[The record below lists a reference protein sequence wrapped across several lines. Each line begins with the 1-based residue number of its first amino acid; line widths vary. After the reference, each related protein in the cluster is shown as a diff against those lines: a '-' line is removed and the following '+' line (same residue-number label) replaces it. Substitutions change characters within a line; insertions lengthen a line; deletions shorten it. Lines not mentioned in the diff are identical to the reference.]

1 MPLRA
6 ATLGRVLLVAC
17 RLAPVA
23 CFLPACQ
30 KSAPDQSASSINA
43 VRAADSAWEKSFSGR
58 DLEGAVA
65 AVESAGSILAPNAP
79 IATGPEAIRTLFTGF
94 YAIPGLNLHWQ
105 PTRIE
110 AAQSGEL
117 AFSSGG
123 YVMTFTG
130 PTGPITDRGKY
141 ATVWRKQADGT
152 WKVVV
157 DVFNSDV
164 PVPLK

>member
-1 MPLRA
+1 MHLRA
-6 ATLGRVLLVAC
+6 AALGRVLLVAC
-17 RLAPVA
+17 RLSPIA
-23 CFLPACQ
+23 CFLPACH
-30 KSAPDQSASSINA
+30 KGSPDQSASSIDA
-43 VRAADSAWEKSFSGR
+43 VRAADSAWEKVFSGR

-65 AVESAGSILAPNAP
+65 AVEPAGSILAPNAP
-79 IATGPEAIRTLFTGF
+79 IATGPDAIRALFASI
-94 YAIPGLNLHWQ
+94 YAIPGLSLHWQ

-110 AAQSGEL
+110 AARSGDL

-152 WKVVV
+152 WRVVL

-164 PVPLK
+164 PVP